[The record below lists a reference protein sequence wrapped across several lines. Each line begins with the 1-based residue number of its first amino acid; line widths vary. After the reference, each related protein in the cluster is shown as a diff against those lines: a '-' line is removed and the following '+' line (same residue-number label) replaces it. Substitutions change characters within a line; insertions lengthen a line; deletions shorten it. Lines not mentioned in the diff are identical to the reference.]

1 MMARIIGLINSIYKN
16 VKLRKRL
23 NELNEK
29 IAVVEN
35 SFKRDVHTKE
45 FEVKRLV
52 LSKIG
57 ARYSLRAVFNVNCR
71 RKDECINIIA
81 SSLALSN
88 ILSVAKSLGVSY
100 SPIMNQYKKWYN
112 QRLRAYQESLARLL
126 TEKATIEATINGAD
140 PNYARN
146 YYTQYYYGMLS
157 RNEVENTMIAGLI
170 NLISSFKPEVVRDEE
185 DFEKQLY
192 QYLRA
197 SLGSGVNIERQV
209 SLSEGLR
216 VDMVVNDTVAIEI
229 KIAEN
234 KAQLQRLIGQVID
247 YKKYFDK
254 VMTVILDV
262 GRLGDLGSYIEKLEE
277 LGAIPVVVKGEV
289 RRLNGRR

>member
-1 MMARIIGLINSIYKN
+1 MMTRVIGLISGIYKN
-16 VKLRKRL
+16 VKLRRKL
-23 NELNEK
+23 NELDER
-29 IAVVEN
+29 ITVVEN
-35 SFKRDVHTKE
+35 SFKRDVYAKE

-81 SSLALSN
+81 SSLTLNN

-100 SPIMNQYKKWYN
+100 SPIMNQYKKWYG
-112 QRLRAYQESLARLL
+112 QRLRNYQETLVRLL
-126 TEKATIEATINGAD
+126 IERATTEAVINGVN

-146 YYTQYYYGMLS
+146 YYTQYYSGMLNG
-157 RNEVENTMIAGLI
+157 NEVENTMITGLI
-170 NLISSFKPEVVRDEE
+170 RLIKNFKPEVVRDEE

-216 VDMVVNDTVAIEI
+216 VDMVVDDTIAIEI

-254 VMTVILDV
+254 VMTVILDA
-262 GRLGDLGSYIEKLEE
+262 GRLRDLDSYIEKLEE
-277 LGAIPVVVKGEV
+277 LGAVPIVVKGKV
-289 RRLNGRR
+289 RRLNGRK